1 MINTSHINLLDLI
14 GTDTTLKRVANT
26 NNGEYHGPCPFC
38 GGKDRFIVQP
48 LTCEG
53 GRWSCR
59 QCTPRWQDAI
69 AYVMRRDTNGSF
81 KEALKVLELST
92 SRDMPRQNRPMSN
105 VPGSL
110 RKDYPALNEPGWQA
124 GAQAFVTTAKRRL
137 WSSAGSAAL
146 DYLRGRGLTDAV
158 IEQANLGFCPS
169 GQSFRWANTNVWS
182 QRGIVIPW
190 LIDGNFWRVRFRLLD
205 QYCRSNADSSKKY
218 TQVAGGANGLYNA
231 NALTPN
237 CTAIIVESEFD
248 ALVLDAHTRHS
259 GIVAVA
265 TGGTN
270 NARLQRWIGLLTL
283 AARILV
289 AFDADEN
296 KAGDVAADWWLN
308 QIGGTAKR
316 LTPTRHD
323 VTDMVLANDS
333 LDDWLASAI

>member
-48 LTCEG
+48 FTCEG

-137 WSSAGSAAL
+137 WSS
-146 DYLRGRGLTDAV
+146 V
-158 IEQANLGFCPS
+158 
-169 GQSFRWANTNVWS
+169 
-182 QRGIVIPW
+182 
-190 LIDGNFWRVRFRLLD
+190 
-205 QYCRSNADSSKKY
+205 
-218 TQVAGGANGLYNA
+218 
-231 NALTPN
+231 
-237 CTAIIVESEFD
+237 
-248 ALVLDAHTRHS
+248 
-259 GIVAVA
+259 
-265 TGGTN
+265 
-270 NARLQRWIGLLTL
+270 GLLTL